1 MSACIYI
8 VDDDQAVRD
17 SVQSLLEIYGY
28 DVQTFPSGEA
38 FLHDFDGRGG
48 ACVVA
53 DVFMPGMSGIE
64 LLHALRKTRPDVPV
78 IMISGRSE
86 RLSKAGLMAQ
96 GAADF
101 LPKPFSDT
109 AIVAAIEGALAQSR
123 DPRA

>member
-1 MSACIYI
+1 VSARIYI

-28 DVQTFPSGEA
+28 EVQTFPSGAA

-48 ACVVA
+48 ACVIA

-64 LLHALRKTRPDVPV
+64 LLRALRKSRPDIPV

-86 RLSKAGLMAQ
+86 RLSKDGLMSQ

-109 AIVAAIEGALAQSR
+109 AMVAAIESALARSGDQS
-123 DPRA
+123 A